1 MNIKK
6 MNKGLDFLRE
16 KYGAAK
22 GEITLKDG
30 HCWVGATPLI
40 PGRMERKI
48 VELKKMTEN
57 GTLEGVST
65 LRFAAFAPKGSDM
78 KAMLAKELDLAA
90 YLGASDVVRV
100 MAVANGS
107 AINVLAKLA
116 NDVNVSVEIGAGLP
130 KGEAAYDRHEIIAK
144 RGVACDQTVDTHTPH
159 ASIRCWNGN
168 GAVEYTDV
176 DTELFGLTYEE
187 IWNVRAAFA
196 LLQKRA
202 DAIGLGV
209 ELINTPVLGLH
220 PPVEKVAPA
229 FQEVIGAM
237 EQDTGLTI
245 RQLKVDGGA
254 CANNFL
260 MQFQSDILDC
270 HVHRPQCIETT
281 ALGAAY
287 LAGLAVGY
295 WESLEDIRNN
305 WAIDRVFTPA
315 MDEEKQQKLLKG
327 WHKAVKCAM
336 LWGEDE

>member
-22 GEITLKDG
+22 GEIVIKDG

-65 LRFAAFAPKGSDM
+65 LRFASFAPKGTDI

-130 KGEAAYDRHEIIAK
+130 KGETAYDRHEIIAK

-159 ASIRCWNGN
+159 ASIRCWGSD
-168 GAVEYTDV
+168 GAVDYTDV
-176 DTELFGLTYEE
+176 DTELFGMTYEE

-202 DAIGLGV
+202 SA
-209 ELINTPVLGLH
+209 
-220 PPVEKVAPA
+220 KVWKAAWAKATKASALA
-229 FQEVIGAM
+229 FEA
-237 EQDTGLTI
+237 DKKKASKTI
-245 RQLKVDGGA
+245 
-254 CANNFL
+254 
-260 MQFQSDILDC
+260 
-270 HVHRPQCIETT
+270 
-281 ALGAAY
+281 
-287 LAGLAVGY
+287 
-295 WESLEDIRNN
+295 
-305 WAIDRVFTPA
+305 
-315 MDEEKQQKLLKG
+315 
-327 WHKAVKCAM
+327 AVKKDA
-336 LWGEDE
+336 LNTNEAIKTSEVR